1 MIQSGLIEGEWN
13 SGLSA
18 LGINRAFQ
26 SADEGI
32 STLLLTTEYDE
43 RTSMLKCIHRLC
55 GINPYELHEGQSKED
70 EAKVL
75 SDVKYPKNAPI
86 KFFHIEPPTENTL
99 DALHE
104 FINKVI
110 TVGDKFIQLHGIK
123 HIIVDRIPS
132 NEYFIVIREL
142 KGHFLPRNIALT
154 LIKTGIK
161 GTPLH
166 FEPFNY
172 DSQFNHIEE
181 FDWNK
186 TVEYIPSYNELLESE
201 QDYE

>member
-1 MIQSGLIEGEWN
+1 MIQSGLIEGEYK
-13 SGLSA
+13 SGLTT

-32 STLLLTTEYDE
+32 NTLLLNTEYDE
-43 RTSMLKCIHRLC
+43 RTLMLKCIHCLC
-55 GINPYELHEGQSKED
+55 GINPYKLRSGQSKED

-75 SDVKYPKNAPI
+75 SAVKYLKNVPI
-86 KFFHIEPPTENTL
+86 NFFHIEPPTENTL
-99 DALHE
+99 EALHE

-110 TVGDKFIQLHGIK
+110 IVGDKFIQLHGTK

-142 KGHFLPRNIALT
+142 KGHFLSRNIALT

-172 DSQFNHIEE
+172 DSQFHHVEE

>member
-13 SGLSA
+13 SGLST

-32 STLLLTTEYDE
+32 NTLLLTTEYDE

-70 EAKVL
+70 EAKIL
-75 SDVKYPKNAPI
+75 SAVKYLKNAPI
-86 KFFHIEPPTENTL
+86 KFFHIQPPIEDTL